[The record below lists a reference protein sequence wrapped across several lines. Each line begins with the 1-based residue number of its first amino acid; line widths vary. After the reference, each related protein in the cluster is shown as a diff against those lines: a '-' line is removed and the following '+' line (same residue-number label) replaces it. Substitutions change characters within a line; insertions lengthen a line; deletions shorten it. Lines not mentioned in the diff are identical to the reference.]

1 MEGDY
6 EMNKQE
12 AIRLARKGI
21 KVRHMYFSPEEW
33 MYINPMD
40 RIHFDQEPKGQ
51 GGQQSDRGNSGQ
63 SLDRR

>member
-33 MYINPMD
+33 MYINPMGEYVLED
-40 RIHFDQEPKGQ
+40 GVVLRC
-51 GGQQSDRGNSGQ
+51 
-63 SLDRR
+63 